1 MKRPGFIR
9 TALFVPGNQPD
20 RVDKAVHTGAD
31 AVIID
36 LEDAVPLAEK
46 EKTRAMV
53 RDKLIQHDQR
63 AMFVRVNGLETGF
76 MQGDLAVVAVGGLA
90 GIMLPKAE
98 SAAHVQE
105 IGARLNEVEKA
116 QGIPLGTISVLPL
129 IESARA
135 VQNIFEIVSVKTDP
149 PRFFFVAFGAADYAL
164 DMGIELTRQG
174 TELLY
179 ARSRICI
186 ACRAAGIDAPLDT
199 PFMIDIRDL
208 KALKAE
214 ARQARQIGFQGKLC
228 IHPDQVSPCNEV
240 FSPTEEEIKQA
251 AMAVQA
257 FEDAEARGIGAIQIE
272 GRFIDYAVVE
282 RARRTLEMAALLHG
296 IRPD

>member
-76 MQGDLAVVAVGGLA
+76 LKGDLEVVAVGALA

-98 SAAHVQE
+98 SAAHVRE
-105 IGARLNEVEKA
+105 ISARLNEVEKA